1 MIDIDGWITI
11 GTKLDTQKF
20 DQEVSN
26 VESKIESTEK
36 KQEIINQKTEKYQA
50 ELKKASD
57 EVDRLAQEFEKAA
70 QKADSLRATINATKA
85 GSFQNFQATSDYE
98 AQVKIV
104 DELAAKLD
112 KAESKQS
119 DLSAKV
125 TQSKLQ
131 YENSAKA
138 VDKLRG
144 KLQQI
149 NVKRQQQEFKAI
161 EKSTNEVQKTIGN
174 SIKKIGK
181 MALAVFSVRSA
192 YNALSRASS
201 TLAQYNEQYAT
212 DLEYMRFAL
221 AQGLA
226 PILEKIVTLAQ
237 TLMYYINYLS
247 QAWFGVNLFSNA
259 SAKSFQ
265 DMSKSASKTAK
276 STKEMKNNL
285 ASFDELNVLSQN
297 NEIEAGGVGSVAPSF
312 DLGNMEDIEIPEWL
326 VFIKNNGEEIISVV
340 LGIAGAIQALK
351 IADFLND
358 LGLIPGKLSA
368 IKAVG
373 IGIAIYGVIS
383 TIKELIKYIK
393 DPSFENFGNVLK
405 GIGIIILGV
414 GIAIASVPAMIAGAI
429 VLAVGLIIKY
439 WEDIKTFLQNGIDWL
454 RGAGDAVE
462 ESFGKSIRKIYDSF
476 IDILQV
482 MLDTFDSAI
491 TTIKGVFDGL
501 ITFFTGV
508 FTGDWGKAWEGIKEI
523 FSSVWEGIKESLRGT
538 INVIISLINGMIGAL
553 ELALNWIV
561 DKINAIEIVNPFN
574 GEEIWSPNIPR
585 FDFGTIPML
594 ARGGIINKPTHVIA
608 GEAGKEAVL
617 PLENNTEWMDILADK
632 IAGNIGLGGGN
643 ITINFTGSMAQLV
656 RMLKPQIDR
665 ENSRVGAR
673 IITGGAY

>member
-1 MIDIDGWITI
+1 MSGIDGWITI

-20 DQEVSN
+20 DQEISN
-26 VESKIESTEK
+26 IENKIESTEK
-36 KQEIINQKTEKYQA
+36 KQEIINQKTEKYQS
-50 ELKKASD
+50 ELKKASY
-57 EVDRLAQEFEKAA
+57 EVNSLSQEYEKAA
-70 QKADSLRATINATKA
+70 EKAEMLRQTMNSTKA

-104 DELAAKLD
+104 DELASKLD

-119 DLSAKV
+119 ELTSKV
-125 TQSKLQ
+125 SQSKLQ
-131 YENSAKA
+131 YESSAKA

-144 KLQQI
+144 KLQQ
-149 NVKRQQQEFKAI
+149 VSAKRQQAEFKAI
-161 EKSTNEVQKTIGN
+161 ESTTRQVQKNIGD

-237 TLMYYINYLS
+237 TLLHYINYLS
-247 QAWFGVNLFSNA
+247 QAWFGINLFSNA

-265 DMSKSASKTAK
+265 DMSKNASKTAK

-297 NEIEAGGVGSVAPSF
+297 NQTEEGGVGSVAPSF

-326 VFIKNNGEEIISVV
+326 VFIKDNGEEIISV
-340 LGIAGAIQALK
+340 IAGIGGALAGLK
-351 IADFLND
+351 IADFLNSLD
-358 LGLIPGKLSA
+358 LIPGKLSA

-373 IGIAIYGVIS
+373 IGIAIAGVVE

-393 DPSFENFGNVLK
+393 DPSFENFGEVIK
-405 GIGIIILGV
+405 GIGTIILGV
-414 GIAIASVPAMIAGAI
+414 GVAIGSVPMMIAGA
-429 VLAVGLIIKY
+429 VTLAVGTIIKY
-439 WEDIKTFLQNGIDWL
+439 WEDIKAYLQNGIDWL
-454 RGAGDAVE
+454 RGLGDKVE
-462 ESFGKSIRKIYDSF
+462 EIFGGSARKIYDSI
-476 IDILQV
+476 IDVLQV
-482 MLDTFDSAI
+482 ILDTFDSTI
-491 TTIKGVFDGL
+491 TAIKGVFDGL
-501 ITFFTGV
+501 ILFFTGV
-508 FTGDWGKAWEGIKEI
+508 FTGDWEKAWDGVKMI
-523 FSSVWEGIKESLRGT
+523 FSSIWDGITGIVKGA
-538 INVIISLINGMIGAL
+538 INIVISLINGMIGAL
-553 ELALNWIV
+553 ETALNWIV
-561 DKINAIEIVNPFN
+561 DKINALEITNPFN

-585 FDFGTIPML
+585 FDFGRIPML
-594 ARGGIINKPTHVIA
+594 AKGGIINQPTRAII
-608 GEAGKEAVL
+608 GEAGREAVL

-632 IAGNIGLGGGN
+632 IAGNIGVGN
-643 ITINFTGSMAQLV
+643 GDITINFTGSMAQFV
-656 RMLKPQIDR
+656 RMLKPQIDK